1 MRFPLPSIIMRIHG
15 VSRSSNLSSPKTPL
29 PTLPWITCPMRPAP
43 ETVVGI
49 TFDRPP
55 PTKFRFTTNDG
66 CAMGGHCPLD
76 PDGHSGWADTSG
88 ISATGPPGW
97 SDRQRWYVRDR
108 VLHFAYRMNNAARE
122 SQQVSIGVM
131 VLILYNSAAVSFI
144 RTVLDRGHQCA
155 LLLPV
160 ILAFVDTRAVR
171 ITSL

>member
-1 MRFPLPSIIMRIHG
+1 
-15 VSRSSNLSSPKTPL
+15 
-29 PTLPWITCPMRPAP
+29 MRPAP

-55 PTKFRFTTNDG
+55 PTKFRFTTND
-66 CAMGGHCPLD
+66 ALD
-76 PDGHSGWADTSG
+76 PDGHSGWANTSG
-88 ISATGPPGW
+88 SSATGPPGW
-97 SDRQRWYVRDR
+97 SDRQRWYARDR

-131 VLILYNSAAVSFI
+131 VLILNNSAAVSFI

-155 LLLPV
+155 LSLPV
-160 ILAFVDTRAVR
+160 ILAFVATRAVR